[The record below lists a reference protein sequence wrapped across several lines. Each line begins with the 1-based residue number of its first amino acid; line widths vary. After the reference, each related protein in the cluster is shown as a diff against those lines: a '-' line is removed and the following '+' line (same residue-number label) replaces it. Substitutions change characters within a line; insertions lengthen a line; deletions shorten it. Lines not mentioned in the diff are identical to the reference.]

1 MKKELKDY
9 VKVYNHFDKD
19 FCNTVVQN
27 LKDDWHKHTFY
38 SHSEKERF
46 DFDDDL
52 EISHQYDDNALFIC
66 REIKNVLI
74 NYIEDIKLPSL
85 EGWDG
90 YLDIRYNRYQVGKTM
105 HWHADRVQEMFD
117 GTRKGIPTLSV
128 VGTLNDDYEGG
139 EFYMFDD
146 YKIDMPAGSVLVF
159 PSTFMYIHQVT
170 PVTKGTRYSWV
181 SWVW

>member
-1 MKKELKDY
+1 MQKELKDY
-9 VKVYNHFDKD
+9 VKVYNQFDSA
-19 FCNTVVQN
+19 FCDTVVNN

-46 DFDDDL
+46 NFDDDL
-52 EISHQYDDNALFIC
+52 EISHQFDDKSNFIC
-66 REIKNVLI
+66 QQIKDVLI
-74 NYIEDIKLPSL
+74 KYIEDINIPSL
-85 EGWDG
+85 TGWDG
-90 YLDIRYNRYQVGKTM
+90 YLDIRYNRYQPGKTM

-117 GTRKGIPTLSV
+117 GQRKGIPTLSV
-128 VGTLNDDYEGG
+128 VGLLNDDFEGG
-139 EFYMFDD
+139 DFYMFDD
-146 YKIDMPAGSVLVF
+146 YKVELKTGDVLIF